1 MVFLSFSLVAP
12 DLLLS
17 YNDYSS
23 YERGPDS
30 YSFNNSQETWKRNFN
45 ARESFNYNAPF
56 TCSPIQFPKVSLDL
70 TFQNTFRTFSSF
82 NTNQFSNKLDLNYKS
97 FSPSSFTP
105 KPVVQNYVFKG
116 STNFSGN
123 LNLQSPGLT
132 KQTYSQP
139 SSLLQTNPVQ
149 RGTFV
154 PEVTQKTPVGFLGG
168 VANAVKSI
176 PAMFAA
182 IGSKIGEAA
191 SFLWSRV
198 VLGHRTE
205 NTATLPDGT
214 RLTGQITLNRDD
226 KILSIAPGTV
236 RTVGEF
242 KQFESG
248 EMALVPGKS
257 PITINDNNYLSGQF
271 VYDGEKFHLDGPG
284 IKLTNQA
291 GPTIQTTAPFK
302 EYVNGDANGNETVL
316 GYGALSRTDTF
327 RETTTGLSFR
337 NTNGVWSFDP
347 NQSAVLK
354 VDGKNIP
361 VAIDEQGRFKET
373 VKSPNAELATFIA
386 NVLPSPGTSG
396 YEIEKVTQLAGNQT
410 IRTEIPGTKP
420 SSLTTGQTNEW
431 RQKTGA
437 LFEGKSSRGSSATD
451 ATVHQEGDQYV
462 FTSGQV
468 ATVSVSAPKDSP
480 QEGQKTLY
488 TEALLGAGAR
498 LTVTGKT
505 EFPNYG
511 ATVYVGKV
519 TMGGNGKLNMEKGTI
534 FASEDRG
541 LRLTVQLNGVE
552 TAIAVKS
559 MDEKSGTFVALLPD
573 IPLKTGEH
581 VRPITREVAG
591 RMDAENGQAIL
602 TNTAVKGPI
611 LKPRGTPGFWEAGPE
626 ITGNGYIHLKDNK
639 ITLNT
644 DRLVNL
650 SDYKNLD
657 ERKPVWTTTMS
668 DRYDTA
674 MSAFADPD
682 NNLIIR
688 SGGLVLATAMVL
700 PRFVEDTVSFVLESV
715 HPAREFAVHS
725 FLVVHEKDP
734 VEKLRAVG
742 KAADNFGEFYIR
754 AEAGAIPAVTWGV
767 LAVKEGAPIV
777 RSVTRSISNL
787 LEKPTT
793 LAPQPARSLGAAARA
808 DLADPALTTYE
819 YVRPDG
825 TVVKPTSQNPTLNPS
840 RAPPTSANTMPD
852 DLGGKTGHS
861 LITNEVPKDFGPN
874 RPNQLLKDQTPAI
887 PKAQNVPPKTSGT
900 NAQLIISGNRVSY
913 NPVNPGPL
921 PEKVAVTFRSAT
933 YEAIKLDHPITLYR
947 VYSDPAKKMGPY
959 WSLTKPESSIKA
971 IVDNALDQSWGNR
984 ATDVVIIRIPAGE
997 NIYVGP
1003 AASQRALVG
1012 GQAQVYIDPVNPS
1025 WEIK

>member
-1 MVFLSFSLVAP
+1 MRQLTAVFLSLSVALPASLFSY
-12 DLLLS
+12 D
-17 YNDYSS
+17 DYSR

-30 YSFNNSQETWKRNFN
+30 YSFNNLQETWKRNFN

-56 TCSPIQFPKVSLDL
+56 TRSPIQFPKVSLDL
-70 TFQNTFRTFSSF
+70 TFQNTFRSFSSF
-82 NTNQFSNKLDLNYKS
+82 NSTQFDKRLDLNYKS
-97 FSPSSFTP
+97 FSSSSFSA
-105 KPVVQNYVFKG
+105 KPVVQTYDFKAP
-116 STNFSGN
+116 TNLIRN
-123 LNLQSPGLT
+123 LNFHSPG
-132 KQTYSQP
+132 
-139 SSLLQTNPVQ
+139 VQ
-149 RGTFV
+149 STEGTFV
-154 PEVTQKTPVGFLGG
+154 PSIPQPKVPIGFFSG
-168 VANAVKSI
+168 VASAVKTI
-176 PAMFAA
+176 PAFFLTVA
-182 IGSKIGEAA
+182 SKIGEAA
-191 SFLWSRV
+191 SFLWNRV

-214 RLTGQITLNRDD
+214 FLTGQITLNRDD

-242 KQFESG
+242 KQLETG

-257 PITINDNNYLSGQF
+257 PITINGNEYFSGQF

-302 EYVNGDANGNETVL
+302 EYVNGDAQGNETVL
-316 GYGALSRTDTF
+316 GYGALSRNDTF

-373 VKSPNAELATFIA
+373 VKSPTAEPAAYIT

-396 YEIEKVTQLAGNQT
+396 YEIEKVTPLTGHQT
-410 IRTEIPGTKP
+410 IRTDIPGTKP
-420 SSLTTGQTNEW
+420 SSLTTGQTNDW

-437 LFEGKSSRGSSATD
+437 LFEVKGQRTDSATN

-468 ATVSVSAPKDSP
+468 ATVSVSAPKERP

-488 TEALLGAGAR
+488 TEALFGSGTR

-505 EFPNYG
+505 EFPNYE

-519 TMGGNGKLNMEKGTI
+519 MMGGSGKLNMEKGTI

-541 LRLTVQLNGVE
+541 LRLTVHLNGGE

-559 MDEKSGTFVALLPD
+559 IDRKSGTFVALLPD

-591 RMDAENGQAIL
+591 RIDAENGQAIL
-602 TNTAVKGPI
+602 TNKGFQCPI
-611 LKPRGTPGFWEAGPE
+611 LKPRETPGFWETVPE
-626 ITGNGYIHLKDNK
+626 VTGNGHIHIKDNK

-644 DRLVNL
+644 DRLANL

-657 ERKPVWTTTMS
+657 ERKPVWTTTMR

-674 MSAFADPD
+674 LSAFAGPE

-688 SGGLVLATAMVL
+688 SGGLVLATAMVIPKL
-700 PRFVEDTVSFVLESV
+700 VEETVAFVVDCV
-715 HPAREFAVHS
+715 HPASEFAVHS

-734 VEKLRAVG
+734 VEKLRAAG
-742 KAADNFGEFYIR
+742 KATDNFGEFFIR
-754 AEAGAIPAVTWGV
+754 AEAGATAAVTGGALV
-767 LAVKEGAPIV
+767 VREGTPIIRNAV
-777 RSVTRSISNL
+777 RSVSKL
-787 LEKPTT
+787 LEKPTA
-793 LAPQPARSLGAAARA
+793 LAPQPARSLGAAARSE
-808 DLADPALTTYE
+808 LADPVTTKYE
-819 YVRPDG
+819 LVRREQDIR
-825 TVVKPTSQNPTLNPS
+825 TVSWPQNLIREAPLAHKPSWKGERVLSPTPGKTTTLIGNYKGDMQHILAEIEYPKTTDFGVKEGGFNLLNV
-840 RAPPTSANTMPD
+840 PD
-852 DLGGKTGHS
+852 DVTIGIDFWKQF
-861 LITNEVPKDFGPN
+861 NEPWL
-874 RPNQLLKDQTPAI
+874 QQ
-887 PKAQNVPPKTSGT
+887 
-900 NAQLIISGNRVSY
+900 
-913 NPVNPGPL
+913 
-921 PEKVAVTFRSAT
+921 AT
-933 YEAIKLDHPITLYR
+933 TR
-947 VYSDPAKKMGPY
+947 G
-959 WSLTKPESSIKA
+959 
-971 IVDNALDQSWGNR
+971 
-984 ATDVVIIRIPAGE
+984 DVVVVVSNPFDHALLSKGGRLTGFGREVDFMNRLVSDGKYEFIVQEGK
-997 NIYVGP
+997 YVP
-1003 AASQRALVG
+1003 RR
-1012 GQAQVYIDPVNPS
+1012 
-1025 WEIK
+1025 